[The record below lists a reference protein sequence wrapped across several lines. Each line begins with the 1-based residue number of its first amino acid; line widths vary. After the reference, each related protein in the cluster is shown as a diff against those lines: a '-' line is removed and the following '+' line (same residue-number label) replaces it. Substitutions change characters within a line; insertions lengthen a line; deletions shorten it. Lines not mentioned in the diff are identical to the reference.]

1 MLSTFVSAFVVVA
14 SAVAAAS
21 VPAAAVPV
29 DSPVLAVESDDPPQA
44 VRPSA
49 IEATSNDATNFFI
62 MNPPCFPK
70 ENATVTTG
78 AEDFPPIK

>member
-21 VPAAAVPV
+21 VPAAVPV
-29 DSPVLAVESDDPPQA
+29 DSPVLAVESDYPPQA